1 MQEQAQSRRIFG
13 KAVLVTILATAAL
26 VAMNPLSADEIQTS
40 SPLVLQTVELA

>member
-1 MQEQAQSRRIFG
+1 MSNGYFELAPG
-13 KAVLVTILATAAL
+13 KALLITILATAAL